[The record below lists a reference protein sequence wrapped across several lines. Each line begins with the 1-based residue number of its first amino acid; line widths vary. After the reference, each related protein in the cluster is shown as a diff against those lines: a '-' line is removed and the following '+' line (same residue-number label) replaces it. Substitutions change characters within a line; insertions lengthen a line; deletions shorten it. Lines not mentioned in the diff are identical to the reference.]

1 MSRTLTRG
9 RSKPEEPRPIMEDA
23 DRYTIASAT
32 TMNRVQRRRLMDNM
46 RDAIQ
51 GMATKIVKRQ
61 VAHF

>member
-1 MSRTLTRG
+1 
-9 RSKPEEPRPIMEDA
+9 MEDA

-61 VAHF
+61 VAH